1 MVQTGAAPNLGRKP
15 DLTVRTLDM
24 RPTFTTTCLIED
36 PHEVTRYDLGGHTH
50 YKLDYHFVW
59 RTKFNRKILGPVLT
73 PFLVD
78 QMESICRSKK
88 VKRLGLAIAANHV
101 HLCLRLRPSHSPA
114 QVMGWIKSTTSKN
127 AFERFPDL
135 QKQYGLH
142 RLWSTGYHVESL
154 GDKTVFAI
162 LAYIGRQDEKHDL
175 RALEEYMAT
184 VDGFLQ
190 ASDTVG
196 EAPDE

>member
-1 MVQTGAAPNLGRKP
+1 M
-15 DLTVRTLDM
+15 
-24 RPTFTTTCLIED
+24 
-36 PHEVTRYDLGGHTH
+36 
-50 YKLDYHFVW
+50 W

-101 HLCLRLRPSHSPA
+101 HICLRLRPSHSPA
-114 QVMGWIKSTTSKN
+114 QVMGWIKSSTSKN
-127 AFERFPDL
+127 AFEQFPALQEQYDL
-135 QKQYGLH
+135 H
-142 RLWSTGYHVESL
+142 HLWSTGYHVESL

-162 LAYIGRQDEKHDL
+162 LAYLGRQDEKTTSV
-175 RALEEYMAT
+175 ALESYMAT

>member
-1 MVQTGAAPNLGRKP
+1 
-15 DLTVRTLDM
+15 M

-36 PHEVTRYDLGGHTH
+36 HHEVTRYDLGGHTH

-78 QMESICRSKK
+78 QIESICRSKK
-88 VKRLGLAIAANHV
+88 VKRLGLAIAVNHV

-135 QKQYGLH
+135 EKQYGLH
-142 RLWSTGYHVESL
+142 HLWTTGYHVESL

-162 LAYIGRQDEKHDL
+162 LAYLGRQDEKHDL
-175 RALEEYMAT
+175 RALESYMAT
-184 VDGFLQ
+184 VDKFLL
-190 ASDTVG
+190 ASDK
-196 EAPDE
+196 ESEIEDE